1 MWTNLAPLPPDSNRV
16 KVLYCPAITSDQIYC
31 EEDLIPLNE
40 TFPSTSPSPPRGEV
54 REGPVHIWSVSGIVG
69 QEVGYLEDIE
79 GSWQDTRRTVSS
91 LTSSMTLVDPKEQGI
106 YSKSFVL
113 ISLLKV
119 CKGIG
124 CQKGG
129 YLKDNEGS
137 YPDTWMTGLS
147 KTLWMYWVDP

>member
-1 MWTNLAPLPPDSNRV
+1 M
-16 KVLYCPAITSDQIYC
+16 
-31 EEDLIPLNE
+31 
-40 TFPSTSPSPPRGEV
+40 
-54 REGPVHIWSVSGIVG
+54 
-69 QEVGYLEDIE
+69 
-79 GSWQDTRRTVSS
+79 SS

-119 CKGIG
+119 CKGMG

-137 YPDTWMTGLS
+137 YPETWMTGFS
-147 KTLWMYWVDP
+147 MTSWITLFTLRKIP